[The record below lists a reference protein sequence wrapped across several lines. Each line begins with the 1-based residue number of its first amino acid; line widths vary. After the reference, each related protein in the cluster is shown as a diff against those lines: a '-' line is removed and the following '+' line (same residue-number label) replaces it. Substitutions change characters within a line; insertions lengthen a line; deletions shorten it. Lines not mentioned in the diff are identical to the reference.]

1 MIQFVPKDRMDCQ
14 LQFSGSLP
22 SVAGEG
28 TPRAAGWTSKG
39 QATRDRIVAAA
50 AKLMFEKGVAG
61 TTTEDVRAEAG
72 VSSSQLYHYFADKKA
87 LVRAVIGYTTDAVL
101 DGQRPLLGRLDS
113 LEALREWRDA
123 IVDLQRG
130 RACLGGC
137 PIGSLASELADGW
150 PEARTDLAAGFQRW
164 EAEIRR
170 GLQAMRDRGVL
181 RPDAD
186 PDHLALATLAALQGG
201 LLLTQTLRDTAAL
214 EAALDAMLEHI
225 GSYCT

>member
-1 MIQFVPKDRMDCQ
+1 MTGDGD
-14 LQFSGSLP
+14 
-22 SVAGEG
+22 A
-28 TPRAAGWTSKG
+28 RAAGWTRKG
-39 QATRDRIVAAA
+39 QATRERIVAAA

-101 DGQRPLLGRLDS
+101 DAQRPLLGCLDS

-123 IVDLQRG
+123 IVELQRG
-130 RACLGGC
+130 RACHGGC
-137 PIGSLASELADGW
+137 PIGSRASELADGW
-150 PEARTDLAAGFQRW
+150 PEARIDLAAGFERW

-170 GLQAMRDRGVL
+170 GLRAMRDRGDL

-186 PDHLALATLAALQGG
+186 PDHLALATLSALQGG
-201 LLLTQTLRDTAAL
+201 LLLTQTRRDTAPV
-214 EAALDAMLEHI
+214 EAALDAMLDHI
-225 GSYCT
+225 ASYTP

>member
-1 MIQFVPKDRMDCQ
+1 M
-14 LQFSGSLP
+14 
-22 SVAGEG
+22 AGEG
-28 TPRAAGWTSKG
+28 ASRAAGWTRKG

-101 DGQRPLLGRLDS
+101 DAQQPLLGRLDS
-113 LEALREWRDA
+113 LEALRAWRDA

-130 RACLGGC
+130 RACQGGC

-150 PEARTDLAAGFQRW
+150 PEARTDLAAAFERW
-164 EAEIRR
+164 EVEIRR
-170 GLQAMRDRGVL
+170 GLWTMRDRGDL

-186 PDHLALATLAALQGG
+186 PDHLALATLSALQGG
-201 LLLTQTLRDTAAL
+201 LLLTQTRRDTVAL
-214 EAALDAMLEHI
+214 EAALDAMLDHI
-225 GSYCT
+225 ASYTA